1 MLNLLTQRDA
11 AGAIFILA
19 IVIASGL
26 LLGKIKIKGI
36 SIGSTWI
43 LFVGILLGHFG
54 LRIHPTMLTFIKDF
68 GLILFVFAIGLQ
80 VGPGFFHS
88 FKKDGL
94 PMNMMA
100 VGLVLLAVL
109 TTYIIHLVSGENLG
123 IMTGIM
129 SGAVTNTPGLGA
141 AQQTLSD
148 AHSASAGIEEAAT
161 GIASAYA
168 VAYPL
173 GVLGAIA
180 VILLCR
186 SLFRIDLDKEKE
198 RASKGEKEEGN
209 AFRLACQ
216 VINPAL
222 FGKTLH
228 DIVGEENADH
238 MVITRMKRGERVFFP
253 ELGLPLEEG
262 DKLLIVT
269 DVQHKDIVKIIFGEE
284 LPVNME
290 EWSQG
295 DTQLVAK
302 RLSITKSSITGKSL
316 RKLDIR
322 HKYGVS
328 VTRILRAGVDL
339 QADADLI
346 LQVGDSMKVVG
357 SEEGIARLA
366 KLVGNQPESLHK
378 PNLIPIFFG
387 IALGVA
393 VGMIPIHFP
402 SMPQPLK
409 LGLAGGPLIV
419 AILLGH
425 FGPKLRI
432 TTYTA
437 LSANLMIREI
447 GISLF
452 MAAVGLGAGK
462 TFVSSLVGG
471 GYMWVLYGAIITL
484 VPMTVIA
491 LVCRY
496 VMKMDFFKIC
506 GLLAGGTTDP
516 ALLAFSENMFGSGRI
531 AVNYATVYPLTMF
544 LRVVAAQVMIM
555 LML

>member
-43 LFVGILLGHFG
+43 LFMGILLGHFG

-198 RASKGEKEEGN
+198 RAS
-209 AFRLACQ
+209 
-216 VINPAL
+216 
-222 FGKTLH
+222 
-228 DIVGEENADH
+228 
-238 MVITRMKRGERVFFP
+238 
-253 ELGLPLEEG
+253 
-262 DKLLIVT
+262 
-269 DVQHKDIVKIIFGEE
+269 
-284 LPVNME
+284 
-290 EWSQG
+290 
-295 DTQLVAK
+295 
-302 RLSITKSSITGKSL
+302 
-316 RKLDIR
+316 
-322 HKYGVS
+322 
-328 VTRILRAGVDL
+328 
-339 QADADLI
+339 
-346 LQVGDSMKVVG
+346 
-357 SEEGIARLA
+357 
-366 KLVGNQPESLHK
+366 
-378 PNLIPIFFG
+378 
-387 IALGVA
+387 
-393 VGMIPIHFP
+393 
-402 SMPQPLK
+402 
-409 LGLAGGPLIV
+409 
-419 AILLGH
+419 
-425 FGPKLRI
+425 
-432 TTYTA
+432 
-437 LSANLMIREI
+437 
-447 GISLF
+447 
-452 MAAVGLGAGK
+452 
-462 TFVSSLVGG
+462 
-471 GYMWVLYGAIITL
+471 
-484 VPMTVIA
+484 
-491 LVCRY
+491 
-496 VMKMDFFKIC
+496 
-506 GLLAGGTTDP
+506 
-516 ALLAFSENMFGSGRI
+516 
-531 AVNYATVYPLTMF
+531 
-544 LRVVAAQVMIM
+544 
-555 LML
+555 